1 MIRRRFQ
8 AQKGSVTVGKHQ
20 NLFKGLG
27 TILIGSIPASA
38 IYWSIYEKTKR
49 RLHESV
55 GERTKLYPICEMIA
69 ATFGESVASAVRNPF
84 EVTKQFIQ
92 VRGYSN
98 PLKAI
103 LAISKERGF
112 RALYSGYGPMLMRDI
127 PFDMIEV
134 DSSFILSHL

>member
-1 MIRRRFQ
+1 MQ
-8 AQKGSVTVGKHQ
+8 AQKGSVTVGQ
-20 NLFKGLG
+20 YRNLFKGLG
-27 TILIGSIPASA
+27 TILVGSIPASA
-38 IYWSIYEKTKR
+38 IYWSIYEKSKR
-49 RLHESV
+49 RMHEAV
-55 GERTKLYPICEMIA
+55 GDNTRLYPLCDMVAAMI
-69 ATFGESVASAVRNPF
+69 GESVASAVRNPF

-103 LAISKERGF
+103 LAISNERGF

-134 DSSFILSHL
+134 ENAITHAHW